1 LFAAL
6 ERPQSSDAP
15 TSPSSSSPADST
27 ASVDGAS
34 ADVGLFYAQ
43 FFRAHFV
50 ELMEAHFPQ
59 SSMAALAMLSDAQA
73 QATGRTTASSLPG
86 SGLSADET
94 KIALHGV
101 VQQCIRSMEAE
112 AARMYPP
119 SAVNQAGCAFCILL
133 VSGGVLYT
141 YNSSFV
147 TNLSSAGSEA
157 VATNGVPSST
167 SSGHKS
173 HSRGGSNPLAASTAP
188 SFFQVMLCRAGRGID
203 LCSGGSGGGGG
214 GSTDL
219 ANGLAGLSSSMSS
232 DPRASTSLAGSFGF
246 NNLLLSSPRN
256 ALGGAEV
263 VQERALAPQMDEFVL
278 MSFTPLTATSTK
290 GAASSSAGP
299 PLYPDAAALCQAVLS
314 AGTPQATV
322 DRLVEAQALAARGAG
337 ASGTKSPP
345 LLLTLVYF

>member
-1 LFAAL
+1 
-6 ERPQSSDAP
+6 
-15 TSPSSSSPADST
+15 
-27 ASVDGAS
+27 
-34 ADVGLFYAQ
+34 
-43 FFRAHFV
+43 
-50 ELMEAHFPQ
+50 
-59 SSMAALAMLSDAQA
+59 
-73 QATGRTTASSLPG
+73 
-86 SGLSADET
+86 
-94 KIALHGV
+94 
-101 VQQCIRSMEAE
+101 
-112 AARMYPP
+112 MYPP
-119 SAVNQAGCAFCILL
+119 SAVNQAGSAFCILL

-147 TNLSSAGSEA
+147 PNLSSARSEA
-157 VATNGVPSST
+157 VATNGVPSSTSSGHATNGVPSST